1 MWFLVSHLMIASFTS
16 CLAVS
21 EEDKGFGPIFE
32 EQPINTIYPEE
43 SLEGKV
49 SLNCRARASP
59 FPVYKW
65 RMNNG
70 DVDLTSDR
78 YSMVGGN
85 LVINNPDKQKDAG
98 IYYCLASN
106 NYGMV
111 RSTEAT
117 LNFGYLDPF
126 PPEERPEVR
135 VKEGKGMVL
144 LCDPPYHFPDDL
156 SYRWLLNEFPV
167 FITMDKRRF
176 VSQTNG
182 NLYIANV
189 EASDKGNYS
198 CFVSS
203 PSITKSVFSKFIPL
217 IPIPERTTKPY
228 PADIVVQFKDIYA
241 LMGQNV
247 TLECFALGNPVP
259 DIRWRKVLEPMP
271 STAEISTSGAVLK
284 IFNIQ
289 LEDEGLYECE
299 AENIRGKDKHQARI
313 YVQGTTKPYPAD
325 IVVQF
330 KDIYALMGQNVT
342 LECFA
347 LGNPV
352 PDIRWRKVL
361 EPMPSTAEISTSG
374 AVLKIFNIQLEDEGL
389 YECEAEN
396 IRGKDKHQA
405 RIYVQAFP
413 EWVEHINDTEVD
425 IGSDLYWPCVA
436 TGKPIPTIRWLKN
449 GYAYHKGEL
458 RLYDV
463 TFENAGMY
471 QCIAENTYGA
481 IYANAELKILAL
493 APTFELNP
501 MKKKILA
508 AKGGRVIIECKP
520 KAAPKP
526 KFSWSKG
533 TEWLVNSSRILI
545 WEDGSLEINNITRN
559 DGGIYTCFAEN
570 NRGKA
575 NSTGTL
581 VITDPTRIILA
592 PINADITVGENATMQ
607 CAASFDPALDLTFIW
622 SFNGYV
628 IDFTKE
634 NIHYQ
639 RNFMLDANGELL
651 IRNAQLRHAG
661 RYTCTAQTIVDNSS
675 ASADL
680 VVRGP
685 PGPPGGLRI
694 EDIRATSVA
703 LTWSRGSDNHSPIS
717 KYTIQTKTI
726 LSDDWKDAKT
736 DPPIIEGNMEA
747 ARAVDLIP
755 WMEYEFRVLATN
767 TLGMGEPSIPSNR
780 IKTDGAAPNVAPSDV
795 GGGGGSNREL
805 TITWAPL
812 SREYHYGNNFGYIV
826 AFKPFDGD
834 EWKKVTVTNP
844 DTGRYV
850 HKDETMSPSTAFQV
864 KVKAF
869 NNKGDGPYSLIAVIY
884 SAQDAPNEAPTDVG
898 VKVLSSSEISVHWKH
913 VVEKIVES
921 YQIRYWAAHDKEA
934 AAHRVQ
940 VTSQE
945 YSARLENLL
954 PDTQYFVEVGA
965 CNSAG
970 CGPPSEV
977 IETFTRK
984 APPSQPPRIISS
996 VRSGSRYIIS
1006 WDHVVALS
1014 NESSVTGYKVLYR
1027 PDGQHEGKL
1036 YSTHKHSIEVPI
1048 PRDGQYVV
1056 EVRAHSDGGDG
1067 VVSQVKISGVED
1079 GKEEG
1084 ASLVQIHCTFAVRP
1098 PCLQVF
1104 LAYCSLPSPSFC
1116 TWNSECGLTA
1126 DAPGPAQKPPFIL
1139 KR

>member
-1 MWFLVSHLMIASFTS
+1 MRMWVKLWHLQSI
-16 CLAVS
+16 S

-43 SLEGKV
+43 SPEGKV

-70 DVDLTSDR
+70 DIDLTSDR

-117 LNFGYLDPF
+117 LSFGYLDPF

-217 IPIPERTTKPY
+217 IPLPERTTKPY
-228 PADIVVQFKDIYA
+228 PADIVVQFKDVYA

-289 LEDEGLYECE
+289 LEDEGIYECE
-299 AENIRGKDKHQARI
+299 AEN
-313 YVQGTTKPYPAD
+313 
-325 IVVQF
+325 
-330 KDIYALMGQNVT
+330 N
-342 LECFA
+342 
-347 LGNPV
+347 
-352 PDIRWRKVL
+352 
-361 EPMPSTAEISTSG
+361 
-374 AVLKIFNIQLEDEGL
+374 
-389 YECEAEN
+389 
-396 IRGKDKHQA
+396 RGKDKHQA

-449 GYAYHKGEL
+449 GYSYHRGEL

-471 QCIAENTYGA
+471 QCIAENTHGA

-493 APTFELNP
+493 APTFEMNP

-526 KFSWSKG
+526 KFLWSKG
-533 TEWLVNSSRILI
+533 TERLVNSSRVLI
-545 WEDGSLEINNITRN
+545 WEDGSLEINNITRS
-559 DGGIYTCFAEN
+559 DGGVYTCFVEN
-570 NRGKA
+570 NKGKA

-581 VITDPTRIILA
+581 VIT
-592 PINADITVGENATMQ
+592 
-607 CAASFDPALDLTFIW
+607 
-622 SFNGYV
+622 
-628 IDFTKE
+628 
-634 NIHYQ
+634 
-639 RNFMLDANGELL
+639 
-651 IRNAQLRHAG
+651 
-661 RYTCTAQTIVDNSS
+661 
-675 ASADL
+675 
-680 VVRGP
+680 GP

-755 WMEYEFRVLATN
+755 WMEYEFRVVATN
-767 TLGMGEPSIPSNR
+767 TLGIGEPSIPSNK

-826 AFKPFDGD
+826 AFKPFDGE

-850 HKDETMSPSTAFQV
+850 HKDETMRPSTAFQV

-869 NNKGDGPYSLIAVIY
+869 NNKGDGPYSLTAVIH
-884 SAQDAPNEAPTDVG
+884 SAQDAPSEAPTAVG
-898 VKVLSSSEISVHWKH
+898 VKVLSSSEISVHWEH

-921 YQIRYWAAHDKEA
+921 YQIRYWASHDKEA

-940 VTSQE
+940 VASQE

-954 PDTQYFVEVGA
+954 PDTQYFVEVRA

-970 CGPPSEV
+970 CGPPSDM
-977 IETFTRK
+977 IETFTKK

-996 VRSGSRYIIS
+996 IRSGSRYIIT

-1014 NESSVTGYKVLYR
+1014 NESTVTGYKVLYR
-1027 PDGQHEGKL
+1027 PDGQHDGKL

-1048 PRDGQYVV
+1048 PRNGEYVV

-1067 VVSQVKISGVED
+1067 VVSQVKISGPY
-1079 GKEEG
+1079 GFP
-1084 ASLVQIHCTFAVRP
+1084 SINVRLIFP
-1098 PCLQVF
+1098 LISVLFVSRFEMSKMP
-1104 LAYCSLPSPSFC
+1104 
-1116 TWNSECGLTA
+1116 
-1126 DAPGPAQKPPFIL
+1126 
-1139 KR
+1139 

>member
-1 MWFLVSHLMIASFTS
+1 MKMWLLVSHLVIISITT
-16 CLAVS
+16 CLAEFTWYRRYGHGVS

-106 NYGMV
+106 SYGMV

-117 LNFGYLDPF
+117 LSFGYLDPF

-217 IPIPERTTKPY
+217 IPIPEP
-228 PADIVVQFKDIYA
+228 
-241 LMGQNV
+241 
-247 TLECFALGNPVP
+247 
-259 DIRWRKVLEPMP
+259 
-271 STAEISTSGAVLK
+271 
-284 IFNIQ
+284 
-289 LEDEGLYECE
+289 
-299 AENIRGKDKHQARI
+299 
-313 YVQGTTKPYPAD
+313 
-325 IVVQF
+325 
-330 KDIYALMGQNVT
+330 
-342 LECFA
+342 
-347 LGNPV
+347 
-352 PDIRWRKVL
+352 
-361 EPMPSTAEISTSG
+361 
-374 AVLKIFNIQLEDEGL
+374 
-389 YECEAEN
+389 
-396 IRGKDKHQA
+396 
-405 RIYVQAFP
+405 
-413 EWVEHINDTEVD
+413 
-425 IGSDLYWPCVA
+425 
-436 TGKPIPTIRWLKN
+436 
-449 GYAYHKGEL
+449 
-458 RLYDV
+458 
-463 TFENAGMY
+463 
-471 QCIAENTYGA
+471 
-481 IYANAELKILAL
+481 L
-493 APTFELNP
+493 APTFEMNP

-607 CAASFDPALDLTFIW
+607 CAASSDPALDLTFVW

-628 IDFTKE
+628 IDFNKE

-639 RNFMLDANGELL
+639 RNFMLDSNGELL
-651 IRNAQLRHAG
+651 IRNAQLKHAG

-755 WMEYEFRVLATN
+755 WMEYEFRVVATN
-767 TLGMGEPSIPSNR
+767 TLGRGEPSIPSNR

-795 GGGGGSNREL
+795 GGGGGRNREL

-826 AFKPFDGD
+826 AFKPFDGE

-869 NNKGDGPYSLIAVIY
+869 NNKGDGPYSLVAVIN
-884 SAQDAPNEAPTDVG
+884 SAQDAPSEAPTEVG
-898 VKVLSSSEISVHWKH
+898 VKVLSSSEISVHWEH
-913 VVEKIVES
+913 VLEKIVES
-921 YQIRYWAAHDKEA
+921 YQIRYWAAHDKEEA
-934 AAHRVQ
+934 ANRVQ

-954 PDTQYFVEVGA
+954 PDTQYFIEVGA

-970 CGPPSEV
+970 CGPPSDT
-977 IETFTRK
+977 IETFTKK

-996 VRSGSRYIIS
+996 IRSGSRYIIT

-1014 NESSVTGYKVLYR
+1014 NESTVTGYKVLYR
-1027 PDGQHEGKL
+1027 PDGQHDGKL

-1048 PRDGQYVV
+1048 PRDGEYVV

-1067 VVSQVKISGVED
+1067 VVSQVKISG
-1079 GKEEG
+1079 
-1084 ASLVQIHCTFAVRP
+1084 APT
-1098 PCLQVF
+1098 
-1104 LAYCSLPSPSFC
+1104 PSPSLL
-1116 TWNSECGLTA
+1116 GLLL
-1126 DAPGPAQKPPFIL
+1126 PALGIL
-1139 KR
+1139 VYLEF

>member
-1 MWFLVSHLMIASFTS
+1 MKMWLLVNHLVIVSFTT
-16 CLAVS
+16 CLSEFTWHRRYGHGVS

-43 SLEGKV
+43 SPEGKV

-70 DVDLTSDR
+70 DIDLTSDR

-98 IYYCLASN
+98 VYYCLASN

-117 LNFGYLDPF
+117 LSFGYLDPF

-217 IPIPERTTKPY
+217 IPLPERTTKPY

-289 LEDEGLYECE
+289 LEDEGTYECE

-313 YVQGTTKPYPAD
+313 YVQEEFPKSNLLQKLLLR
-325 IVVQF
+325 IV
-330 KDIYALMGQNVT
+330 
-342 LECFA
+342 
-347 LGNPV
+347 
-352 PDIRWRKVL
+352 
-361 EPMPSTAEISTSG
+361 
-374 AVLKIFNIQLEDEGL
+374 
-389 YECEAEN
+389 
-396 IRGKDKHQA
+396 
-405 RIYVQAFP
+405 
-413 EWVEHINDTEVD
+413 
-425 IGSDLYWPCVA
+425 
-436 TGKPIPTIRWLKN
+436 
-449 GYAYHKGEL
+449 
-458 RLYDV
+458 
-463 TFENAGMY
+463 
-471 QCIAENTYGA
+471 
-481 IYANAELKILAL
+481 
-493 APTFELNP
+493 
-501 MKKKILA
+501 
-508 AKGGRVIIECKP
+508 
-520 KAAPKP
+520 
-526 KFSWSKG
+526 
-533 TEWLVNSSRILI
+533 I

-559 DGGIYTCFAEN
+559 DGGVYTCFVEN
-570 NRGKA
+570 NKGKA

-607 CAASFDPALDLTFIW
+607 CAASFDPALDLTFVW

-628 IDFTKE
+628 IDFNKE

-639 RNFMLDANGELL
+639 RNFMLDSNGELL
-651 IRNAQLRHAG
+651 IRNAQLKHAG

-694 EDIRATSVA
+694 EDVRATSVG

-736 DPPIIEGNMEA
+736 DPSIIEGNMEA

-767 TLGMGEPSIPSNR
+767 TLGIGEPSIPSSK

-826 AFKPFDGD
+826 AFKPFDGE

-850 HKDETMSPSTAFQV
+850 HKDETMRPSTAFQV

-869 NNKGDGPYSLIAVIY
+869 NNKGDGPYSLTAVIH
-884 SAQDAPNEAPTDVG
+884 SAQDAPSEAPTAVG
-898 VKVLSSSEISVHWKH
+898 VKVLSSSEISVHWEH

-921 YQIRYWAAHDKEA
+921 YQIRYWAVHDKEA

-954 PDTQYFVEVGA
+954 PDTQYFMEVRA

-970 CGPPSEV
+970 CGPPSDM
-977 IETFTRK
+977 IETFTKK

-996 VRSGSRYIIS
+996 IRSGSRYIIT

-1014 NESSVTGYKVLYR
+1014 NESTVTGYKVLYR
-1027 PDGQHEGKL
+1027 PDGQHDGKL

-1048 PRDGQYVV
+1048 PRDGEYVV

-1067 VVSQVKISGVED
+1067 VVSQVKISG
-1079 GKEEG
+1079 
-1084 ASLVQIHCTFAVRP
+1084 ASILS
-1098 PCLQVF
+1098 PCLLGF
-1104 LAYCSLPSPSFC
+1104 LLPAL
-1116 TWNSECGLTA
+1116 G
-1126 DAPGPAQKPPFIL
+1126 IL
-1139 KR
+1139 VYLEF

>member
-1 MWFLVSHLMIASFTS
+1 MKMWLLVSHLVIISFTT
-16 CLAVS
+16 CLSEFTWHRRYGHGVS

-43 SLEGKV
+43 SPEGKV

-70 DVDLTSDR
+70 DIDLTSDR

-117 LNFGYLDPF
+117 LSFGYLDPF

-217 IPIPERTTKPY
+217 IPLPEP
-228 PADIVVQFKDIYA
+228 
-241 LMGQNV
+241 
-247 TLECFALGNPVP
+247 
-259 DIRWRKVLEPMP
+259 
-271 STAEISTSGAVLK
+271 
-284 IFNIQ
+284 
-289 LEDEGLYECE
+289 
-299 AENIRGKDKHQARI
+299 
-313 YVQGTTKPYPAD
+313 
-325 IVVQF
+325 
-330 KDIYALMGQNVT
+330 
-342 LECFA
+342 
-347 LGNPV
+347 
-352 PDIRWRKVL
+352 
-361 EPMPSTAEISTSG
+361 
-374 AVLKIFNIQLEDEGL
+374 
-389 YECEAEN
+389 
-396 IRGKDKHQA
+396 
-405 RIYVQAFP
+405 FP

-449 GYAYHKGEL
+449 GYSYHRGEL

-471 QCIAENTYGA
+471 QCIAENTHGA

-493 APTFELNP
+493 APTFEMNP

-526 KFSWSKG
+526 KFLWSKG
-533 TEWLVNSSRILI
+533 TERLVNSSRILI

-559 DGGIYTCFAEN
+559 DGGTYTCFVEN
-570 NRGKA
+570 NKGKA

-607 CAASFDPALDLTFIW
+607 CAASFDPALDLTFVW

-628 IDFTKE
+628 IDFNKE

-639 RNFMLDANGELL
+639 RNFMLDSNGELL
-651 IRNAQLRHAG
+651 IRNAQLKHAG

-717 KYTIQTKTI
+717 KYNIQTKTI

-755 WMEYEFRVLATN
+755 WMEYEFRVVATN
-767 TLGMGEPSIPSNR
+767 TLGIGEPSIPSNK

-826 AFKPFDGD
+826 AFKPFDGE

-850 HKDETMSPSTAFQV
+850 HKDETMRPSTAFQV

-869 NNKGDGPYSLIAVIY
+869 NNKGDGPYSLTAVIH
-884 SAQDAPNEAPTDVG
+884 SAQDAPSEAPTEVG
-898 VKVLSSSEISVHWKH
+898 VKVLSSSEISVHWEH

-954 PDTQYFVEVGA
+954 PDTQYFVEVRA

-970 CGPPSEV
+970 CGPPSDM
-977 IETFTRK
+977 IETFTKK

-996 VRSGSRYIIS
+996 VRSGSRYIIT

-1014 NESSVTGYKVLYR
+1014 NESTVTGYKVLYR
-1027 PDGQHEGKL
+1027 PDGQHDGKL

-1048 PRDGQYVV
+1048 PRDGEYVV

-1067 VVSQVKISGVED
+1067 VVSQVKISG
-1079 GKEEG
+1079 
-1084 ASLVQIHCTFAVRP
+1084 ASILS
-1098 PCLQVF
+1098 PCLLGF
-1104 LAYCSLPSPSFC
+1104 LLPAL
-1116 TWNSECGLTA
+1116 G
-1126 DAPGPAQKPPFIL
+1126 IL
-1139 KR
+1139 VYLEF

>member
-1 MWFLVSHLMIASFTS
+1 MKMWLLVSHLVIISITT

-106 NYGMV
+106 SYGMV

-117 LNFGYLDPF
+117 LSFGYLDPF

-217 IPIPERTTKPY
+217 IPIPEP
-228 PADIVVQFKDIYA
+228 
-241 LMGQNV
+241 
-247 TLECFALGNPVP
+247 
-259 DIRWRKVLEPMP
+259 
-271 STAEISTSGAVLK
+271 
-284 IFNIQ
+284 
-289 LEDEGLYECE
+289 
-299 AENIRGKDKHQARI
+299 
-313 YVQGTTKPYPAD
+313 
-325 IVVQF
+325 
-330 KDIYALMGQNVT
+330 
-342 LECFA
+342 
-347 LGNPV
+347 
-352 PDIRWRKVL
+352 
-361 EPMPSTAEISTSG
+361 
-374 AVLKIFNIQLEDEGL
+374 
-389 YECEAEN
+389 
-396 IRGKDKHQA
+396 
-405 RIYVQAFP
+405 
-413 EWVEHINDTEVD
+413 
-425 IGSDLYWPCVA
+425 
-436 TGKPIPTIRWLKN
+436 
-449 GYAYHKGEL
+449 
-458 RLYDV
+458 
-463 TFENAGMY
+463 
-471 QCIAENTYGA
+471 
-481 IYANAELKILAL
+481 L
-493 APTFELNP
+493 APTFEMNP

-607 CAASFDPALDLTFIW
+607 CAASSDPALDLTFVW

-628 IDFTKE
+628 IDFNKE

-639 RNFMLDANGELL
+639 RNFMLDSNGELL
-651 IRNAQLRHAG
+651 IRNAQLKHAG

-755 WMEYEFRVLATN
+755 WMEYEFRVVATN
-767 TLGMGEPSIPSNR
+767 TLGRGEPSIPSNR

-795 GGGGGSNREL
+795 GGGGGRNREL

-826 AFKPFDGD
+826 AFKPFDGE

-869 NNKGDGPYSLIAVIY
+869 NNKGDGPYSLVAVIN
-884 SAQDAPNEAPTDVG
+884 SAQDAPSEAPTEVG
-898 VKVLSSSEISVHWKH
+898 VKVLSSSEISVHWEH
-913 VVEKIVES
+913 VLEKIVES
-921 YQIRYWAAHDKEA
+921 YQIRYWAAHDKEEA
-934 AAHRVQ
+934 ANRVQ

-954 PDTQYFVEVGA
+954 PDTQYFIEVGA

-970 CGPPSEV
+970 CGPPSDT
-977 IETFTRK
+977 IETFTKK

-996 VRSGSRYIIS
+996 IRSGSRYIIT

-1014 NESSVTGYKVLYR
+1014 NESTVTGYKVLYR
-1027 PDGQHEGKL
+1027 PDGQHDGKL

-1048 PRDGQYVV
+1048 PRDGEYVV

-1067 VVSQVKISGVED
+1067 VVSQVKISG
-1079 GKEEG
+1079 
-1084 ASLVQIHCTFAVRP
+1084 APT
-1098 PCLQVF
+1098 
-1104 LAYCSLPSPSFC
+1104 PSPSLL
-1116 TWNSECGLTA
+1116 GLLL
-1126 DAPGPAQKPPFIL
+1126 PALGIL
-1139 KR
+1139 VYLEF

>member
-1 MWFLVSHLMIASFTS
+1 MKMWLLVSHIVIISFTT
-16 CLAVS
+16 CLSEFTWHRRYGHGVS

-43 SLEGKV
+43 SPEGKV

-70 DVDLTSDR
+70 DIDLTSDR

-117 LNFGYLDPF
+117 LSFGYLDPF

-217 IPIPERTTKPY
+217 IPLPERTTKPY

-289 LEDEGLYECE
+289 LEDEG
-299 AENIRGKDKHQARI
+299 
-313 YVQGTTKPYPAD
+313 T
-325 IVVQF
+325 
-330 KDIYALMGQNVT
+330 
-342 LECFA
+342 
-347 LGNPV
+347 
-352 PDIRWRKVL
+352 
-361 EPMPSTAEISTSG
+361 
-374 AVLKIFNIQLEDEGL
+374 

-449 GYAYHKGEL
+449 GYSYHRGEL

-471 QCIAENTYGA
+471 QCIAENTHGA

-493 APTFELNP
+493 APTFEMNP

-526 KFSWSKG
+526 KFLWSKG
-533 TEWLVNSSRILI
+533 TERLVNSSRILI

-559 DGGIYTCFAEN
+559 DGGTYTCFVEN
-570 NRGKA
+570 NKGKA

-607 CAASFDPALDLTFIW
+607 CAASFDPALDLTFVW

-628 IDFTKE
+628 IDFNKE

-639 RNFMLDANGELL
+639 RNFMLDSNGELL
-651 IRNAQLRHAG
+651 IRNAQLKHAG

-717 KYTIQTKTI
+717 KYNIQTKTI

-755 WMEYEFRVLATN
+755 WMEYEFRVVATN
-767 TLGMGEPSIPSNR
+767 TLGIGEPSIPSNK

-826 AFKPFDGD
+826 AFKPFDGE

-850 HKDETMSPSTAFQV
+850 HKDETMRPSTAFQV

-869 NNKGDGPYSLIAVIY
+869 NNKGDGPYSLTAVIH
-884 SAQDAPNEAPTDVG
+884 SAQDAPSEAPTEVG
-898 VKVLSSSEISVHWKH
+898 VKVLSSSEISVHWEH

-954 PDTQYFVEVGA
+954 PDTQYFVEVRA

-970 CGPPSEV
+970 CGPPSDM
-977 IETFTRK
+977 IETFTKK

-996 VRSGSRYIIS
+996 VRSGSRYIIT

-1014 NESSVTGYKVLYR
+1014 NESTVTGYKVLYR
-1027 PDGQHEGKL
+1027 PDGQHDGKL

-1048 PRDGQYVV
+1048 PRDGEYVV

-1067 VVSQVKISGVED
+1067 VVSQVKISG
-1079 GKEEG
+1079 
-1084 ASLVQIHCTFAVRP
+1084 ASILS
-1098 PCLQVF
+1098 PCLLGF
-1104 LAYCSLPSPSFC
+1104 LLPAL
-1116 TWNSECGLTA
+1116 G
-1126 DAPGPAQKPPFIL
+1126 IL
-1139 KR
+1139 VYLEF

>member
-1 MWFLVSHLMIASFTS
+1 MKGHLDNSNKNIAF
-16 CLAVS
+16 CLKFSAKILLFYL
-21 EEDKGFGPIFE
+21 DYGDRYI
-32 EQPINTIYPEE
+32 IT
-43 SLEGKV
+43 KV
-49 SLNCRARASP
+49 YMAQKVWSWR
-59 FPVYKW
+59 W

-70 DVDLTSDR
+70 DIDLTSDR

-117 LNFGYLDPF
+117 LSFGYLDPF

-144 LCDPPYHFPDDL
+144 LCDPPYHFPDTRIKSLPKSEAKFKKCAIFRVVTTDDL

-217 IPIPERTTKPY
+217 IPLPERTTKPY
-228 PADIVVQFKDIYA
+228 PADIVVQFKDVYA

-289 LEDEGLYECE
+289 LEDEGIYECE
-299 AENIRGKDKHQARI
+299 AEN
-313 YVQGTTKPYPAD
+313 
-325 IVVQF
+325 
-330 KDIYALMGQNVT
+330 N
-342 LECFA
+342 
-347 LGNPV
+347 
-352 PDIRWRKVL
+352 
-361 EPMPSTAEISTSG
+361 
-374 AVLKIFNIQLEDEGL
+374 
-389 YECEAEN
+389 
-396 IRGKDKHQA
+396 RGKDKHQA

-449 GYAYHKGEL
+449 GYSYHRGEL

-471 QCIAENTYGA
+471 QCIAENTHGA

-493 APTFELNP
+493 APTFEMNP

-526 KFSWSKG
+526 KFLWSKG
-533 TEWLVNSSRILI
+533 TERLVNSSRILI
-545 WEDGSLEINNITRN
+545 WEDGSLEINNITRS
-559 DGGIYTCFAEN
+559 DGGVYTCFVEN
-570 NRGKA
+570 NKGKA

-607 CAASFDPALDLTFIW
+607 CAASFDPALDLTFVW

-628 IDFTKE
+628 IDFNKE

-639 RNFMLDANGELL
+639 RNFMMMYVWSYVPGTAVLVLKIQHIQLYGKMYLSYNKYHLIGEKVTDLNDCYFCLQLDSNGELL
-651 IRNAQLRHAG
+651 IRNAQLKHAG

-694 EDIRATSVA
+694 EDVRATSVA

-755 WMEYEFRVLATN
+755 WMEYEFRVVATN
-767 TLGMGEPSIPSNR
+767 TLGMGEPSIPSNK

-826 AFKPFDGD
+826 AFKPFDGE

-850 HKDETMSPSTAFQV
+850 HKDETMRPSTAFQV

-869 NNKGDGPYSLIAVIY
+869 NNKGDGPYSLTAVIH
-884 SAQDAPNEAPTDVG
+884 SAQDAPSEAPTAVG
-898 VKVLSSSEISVHWKH
+898 VKVLSSSEISVHWEH

-921 YQIRYWAAHDKEA
+921 YQIRYWASHDKEA

-940 VTSQE
+940 VASQE

-954 PDTQYFVEVGA
+954 PDTQYFVEVRA

-970 CGPPSEV
+970 CGPPSDM
-977 IETFTRK
+977 IETFTKK
-984 APPSQPPRIISS
+984 APCRAEVACGYHQQHIVTFTAPSQPPRIISS
-996 VRSGSRYIIS
+996 IRSGSRYIIT

-1014 NESSVTGYKVLYR
+1014 NESTVTGYKVLYR
-1027 PDGQHEGKL
+1027 PDGQHDGKL

-1048 PRDGQYVV
+1048 PRDGEYVV

-1067 VVSQVKISGVED
+1067 VVSQVRISVSNSFPASMQYRKLAKNTKSSQGLKIPKVFHVKHMSLLELNWKFG
-1079 GKEEG
+1079 GKEQ
-1084 ASLVQIHCTFAVRP
+1084 QIEKKDTGDVTLELWKWIP
-1098 PCLQVF
+1098 P
-1104 LAYCSLPSPSFC
+1104 
-1116 TWNSECGLTA
+1116 
-1126 DAPGPAQKPPFIL
+1126 
-1139 KR
+1139 

>member
-1 MWFLVSHLMIASFTS
+1 NLVKQKIASRIT
-16 CLAVS
+16 AA
-21 EEDKGFGPIFE
+21 EDKGFGPIFE

-43 SLEGKV
+43 SPEGKV

-70 DVDLTSDR
+70 DIDLTSDR

-98 IYYCLASN
+98 IYY
-106 NYGMV
+106 
-111 RSTEAT
+111 
-117 LNFGYLDPF
+117 YLDPF

-217 IPIPERTTKPY
+217 IPLPERKY
-228 PADIVVQFKDIYA
+228 IFQFKDVYA

-289 LEDEGLYECE
+289 LEDEGIYECE
-299 AENIRGKDKHQARI
+299 AEN
-313 YVQGTTKPYPAD
+313 
-325 IVVQF
+325 
-330 KDIYALMGQNVT
+330 N
-342 LECFA
+342 
-347 LGNPV
+347 
-352 PDIRWRKVL
+352 
-361 EPMPSTAEISTSG
+361 
-374 AVLKIFNIQLEDEGL
+374 
-389 YECEAEN
+389 
-396 IRGKDKHQA
+396 RGKDKHQA

-449 GYAYHKGEL
+449 GYSVCVFKCFA
-458 RLYDV
+458 
-463 TFENAGMY
+463 
-471 QCIAENTYGA
+471 
-481 IYANAELKILAL
+481 KITSSFFL
-493 APTFELNP
+493 
-501 MKKKILA
+501 ILA

-526 KFSWSKG
+526 KFLWSKG
-533 TEWLVNSSRILI
+533 TERLVNSSRILI
-545 WEDGSLEINNITRN
+545 WEDGSLEINNITRS
-559 DGGIYTCFAEN
+559 DGGVYTCFVEN
-570 NRGKA
+570 NKGKA

-607 CAASFDPALDLTFIW
+607 CAASFDPALDLTFVW

-628 IDFTKE
+628 IDFNKE

-639 RNFMLDANGELL
+639 RNFMVRVLFMLL
-651 IRNAQLRHAG
+651 IRNAQLKHAG

-694 EDIRATSVA
+694 EDVRATSVA

-755 WMEYEFRVLATN
+755 WMEYEFRVVATN
-767 TLGMGEPSIPSNR
+767 TLGMGEPSIPSNK

-826 AFKPFDGD
+826 AFKPFDGE

-850 HKDETMSPSTAFQV
+850 HKDETMRPSTAFQV

-869 NNKGDGPYSLIAVIY
+869 NNKGDGPYSLTAVIH
-884 SAQDAPNEAPTDVG
+884 SAQDAPSEAPTAVG
-898 VKVLSSSEISVHWKH
+898 VKVLSSSEISVHWEH

-921 YQIRYWAAHDKEA
+921 YQIRYWASHDKEA

-940 VTSQE
+940 VASQE

-954 PDTQYFVEVGA
+954 PDTQYFVEVRA

-970 CGPPSEV
+970 CGPPSDM
-977 IETFTRK
+977 IETFTKK

-996 VRSGSRYIIS
+996 IRSGSRYIIT

-1014 NESSVTGYKVLYR
+1014 NESTVTGYKVLYR
-1027 PDGQHEGKL
+1027 PDGQHDGKL

-1048 PRDGQYVV
+1048 PRDGEYVV

-1067 VVSQVKISGVED
+1067 VVSQVKISG
-1079 GKEEG
+1079 K
-1084 ASLVQIHCTFAVRP
+1084 H
-1098 PCLQVF
+1098 
-1104 LAYCSLPSPSFC
+1104 
-1116 TWNSECGLTA
+1116 
-1126 DAPGPAQKPPFIL
+1126 IL
-1139 KR
+1139 

>member
-1 MWFLVSHLMIASFTS
+1 MKMWLLVSQLLVIISFTT
-16 CLAVS
+16 CLSEFTWHRRYGHGVS

-43 SLEGKV
+43 SPEGKV

-117 LNFGYLDPF
+117 LSFGYLDPF

-217 IPIPERTTKPY
+217 IPLPERTTKPY
-228 PADIVVQFKDIYA
+228 PADIVVQFKDVYA

-289 LEDEGLYECE
+289 LEDEGTYECE
-299 AENIRGKDKHQARI
+299 AENIRGKDKHHGRI
-313 YVQGTTKPYPAD
+313 YVQ
-325 IVVQF
+325 
-330 KDIYALMGQNVT
+330 
-342 LECFA
+342 
-347 LGNPV
+347 
-352 PDIRWRKVL
+352 
-361 EPMPSTAEISTSG
+361 
-374 AVLKIFNIQLEDEGL
+374 
-389 YECEAEN
+389 
-396 IRGKDKHQA
+396 
-405 RIYVQAFP
+405 
-413 EWVEHINDTEVD
+413 
-425 IGSDLYWPCVA
+425 
-436 TGKPIPTIRWLKN
+436 
-449 GYAYHKGEL
+449 
-458 RLYDV
+458 
-463 TFENAGMY
+463 
-471 QCIAENTYGA
+471 
-481 IYANAELKILAL
+481 AL
-493 APTFELNP
+493 APTFEMNP

-628 IDFTKE
+628 IDFNKE

-639 RNFMLDANGELL
+639 RNFMLDSNGELL
-651 IRNAQLRHAG
+651 IRNAQLKHAG

-717 KYTIQTKTI
+717 KYSIQTKTI

-755 WMEYEFRVLATN
+755 WMEYEFRVVATN
-767 TLGMGEPSIPSNR
+767 TLGIGEPSIPSNK

-826 AFKPFDGD
+826 AFKPFDGE

-850 HKDETMSPSTAFQV
+850 HKDETMRPSTAFQV

-869 NNKGDGPYSLIAVIY
+869 NNKGDGPYSLTAVIN
-884 SAQDAPNEAPTDVG
+884 SAQDAPSEAPAEVG
-898 VKVLSSSEISVHWKH
+898 VKVLSSSEISVHWEH

-921 YQIRYWAAHDKEA
+921 YQIRYWSAHDKEA

-954 PDTQYFVEVGA
+954 PDTQYFVEVRA

-970 CGPPSEV
+970 CGPPSDM
-977 IETFTRK
+977 IETFTKK

-996 VRSGSRYIIS
+996 IRSGSRYIIT

-1014 NESSVTGYKVLYR
+1014 NESTVTGYKVLYR
-1027 PDGQHEGKL
+1027 PDGQHDGKL

-1048 PRDGQYVV
+1048 PRDGEYVV

-1067 VVSQVKISGVED
+1067 VVSQVKISG
-1079 GKEEG
+1079 
-1084 ASLVQIHCTFAVRP
+1084 ASTI
-1098 PCLQVF
+1098 
-1104 LAYCSLPSPSFC
+1104 LPSLL
-1116 TWNSECGLTA
+1116 GLLL
-1126 DAPGPAQKPPFIL
+1126 PALGIFL
-1139 KR
+1139 YLEF

>member
-1 MWFLVSHLMIASFTS
+1 ECGPTKTRRSLR
-16 CLAVS
+16 AVS

-43 SLEGKV
+43 SPEGKV

-70 DVDLTSDR
+70 DIDLTSDR

-98 IYYCLASN
+98 IYY
-106 NYGMV
+106 
-111 RSTEAT
+111 
-117 LNFGYLDPF
+117 YLDPF

-217 IPIPERTTKPY
+217 IPLPERKY
-228 PADIVVQFKDIYA
+228 IFQFKDVYA

-289 LEDEGLYECE
+289 LEDEGIYECE
-299 AENIRGKDKHQARI
+299 AEN
-313 YVQGTTKPYPAD
+313 
-325 IVVQF
+325 
-330 KDIYALMGQNVT
+330 N
-342 LECFA
+342 
-347 LGNPV
+347 
-352 PDIRWRKVL
+352 
-361 EPMPSTAEISTSG
+361 
-374 AVLKIFNIQLEDEGL
+374 
-389 YECEAEN
+389 
-396 IRGKDKHQA
+396 RGKDKHQA

-449 GYAYHKGEL
+449 GYSVCVFKCFA
-458 RLYDV
+458 
-463 TFENAGMY
+463 
-471 QCIAENTYGA
+471 
-481 IYANAELKILAL
+481 KITSSFFL
-493 APTFELNP
+493 
-501 MKKKILA
+501 ILA

-526 KFSWSKG
+526 KFLWSKG
-533 TEWLVNSSRILI
+533 TERLVNSSRILI
-545 WEDGSLEINNITRN
+545 WEDGSLEINNITRS
-559 DGGIYTCFAEN
+559 DGGVYTCFVEN
-570 NRGKA
+570 NKGKA

-607 CAASFDPALDLTFIW
+607 CAASFDPALDLTFVW

-628 IDFTKE
+628 IDFNKE

-639 RNFMLDANGELL
+639 RNFMVRLDSNGELL
-651 IRNAQLRHAG
+651 IRNAQLKHAG

-694 EDIRATSVA
+694 EDVRATSVA

-755 WMEYEFRVLATN
+755 WMEYEFRVVATN
-767 TLGMGEPSIPSNR
+767 TLGMGEPSIPSNK

-826 AFKPFDGD
+826 AFKPFDGE

-850 HKDETMSPSTAFQV
+850 HKDETMRPSTAFQV

-869 NNKGDGPYSLIAVIY
+869 NNKGDGPYSLTAVIH
-884 SAQDAPNEAPTDVG
+884 SAQDAPSEAPTAVG
-898 VKVLSSSEISVHWKH
+898 VKVLSSSEISVHWEH

-921 YQIRYWAAHDKEA
+921 YQIRYWASHDKEA

-940 VTSQE
+940 VASQE

-954 PDTQYFVEVGA
+954 PDTQYFVEVRA

-970 CGPPSEV
+970 CGPPSDM
-977 IETFTRK
+977 IETFTKK

-996 VRSGSRYIIS
+996 IRSGSRYIIT

-1014 NESSVTGYKVLYR
+1014 NESTVTGYKVLYR
-1027 PDGQHEGKL
+1027 PDGQHDGKL

-1048 PRDGQYVV
+1048 PRDGEYVV

-1067 VVSQVKISGVED
+1067 VVSQVKISG
-1079 GKEEG
+1079 K
-1084 ASLVQIHCTFAVRP
+1084 H
-1098 PCLQVF
+1098 
-1104 LAYCSLPSPSFC
+1104 
-1116 TWNSECGLTA
+1116 
-1126 DAPGPAQKPPFIL
+1126 IL
-1139 KR
+1139 

>member
-1 MWFLVSHLMIASFTS
+1 MKMWLLVSHLVIISFTT
-16 CLAVS
+16 CLSEFTWYRRYGHGVS

-43 SLEGKV
+43 SPEGKV

-70 DVDLTSDR
+70 DIDLTSDR

-117 LNFGYLDPF
+117 LSFGYLDPF

-217 IPIPERTTKPY
+217 IPLPERTTKPY

-289 LEDEGLYECE
+289 LEDEGTYECE
-299 AENIRGKDKHQARI
+299 AEN
-313 YVQGTTKPYPAD
+313 
-325 IVVQF
+325 
-330 KDIYALMGQNVT
+330 N
-342 LECFA
+342 
-347 LGNPV
+347 
-352 PDIRWRKVL
+352 
-361 EPMPSTAEISTSG
+361 
-374 AVLKIFNIQLEDEGL
+374 
-389 YECEAEN
+389 
-396 IRGKDKHQA
+396 RGKDKHQA

-471 QCIAENTYGA
+471 QCIAENTHGA

-493 APTFELNP
+493 APTFEMNP

-570 NRGKA
+570 NRGRA
-575 NSTGTL
+575 NNTGTL

-628 IDFTKE
+628 IDFNKE

-639 RNFMLDANGELL
+639 RNFMLDSNGELL
-651 IRNAQLRHAG
+651 IRNAQLKHAG

-755 WMEYEFRVLATN
+755 WMEYEFRVVATN
-767 TLGMGEPSIPSNR
+767 TLGIGEPSIPSNK

-805 TITWAPL
+805 TITWVPL

-826 AFKPFDGD
+826 AFKPFDGE

-850 HKDETMSPSTAFQV
+850 HKDETMRPSTAFQV

-869 NNKGDGPYSLIAVIY
+869 NNKGDGPYSLTAVIN
-884 SAQDAPNEAPTDVG
+884 SAQDAPSEAPTEVG
-898 VKVLSSSEISVHWKH
+898 VKVLSSSEISVHWEH

-954 PDTQYFVEVGA
+954 PDTQYFVEVRA

-970 CGPPSEV
+970 CGPPSDM
-977 IETFTRK
+977 IEIFTKK

-996 VRSGSRYIIS
+996 VRSGSRYIIT

-1014 NESSVTGYKVLYR
+1014 NESTVTGYKVLYR
-1027 PDGQHEGKL
+1027 PDGQHDGKL

-1048 PRDGQYVV
+1048 PRDGEYVV

-1067 VVSQVKISGVED
+1067 VVSQVKISGV
-1079 GKEEG
+1079 
-1084 ASLVQIHCTFAVRP
+1084 STL
-1098 PCLQVF
+1098 
-1104 LAYCSLPSPSFC
+1104 SPSLL
-1116 TWNSECGLTA
+1116 GLLL
-1126 DAPGPAQKPPFIL
+1126 PALGIVVYL
-1139 KR
+1139 AI

>member
-1 MWFLVSHLMIASFTS
+1 MRMWVKLWHLQSI
-16 CLAVS
+16 S

-43 SLEGKV
+43 SPEGKV

-70 DVDLTSDR
+70 DIDLTSDR

-117 LNFGYLDPF
+117 LSFGYLDPF

-217 IPIPERTTKPY
+217 IPLPERTTKPY
-228 PADIVVQFKDIYA
+228 PADIVVQFKDVYA

-289 LEDEGLYECE
+289 LEDEGIYECE
-299 AENIRGKDKHQARI
+299 AEN
-313 YVQGTTKPYPAD
+313 
-325 IVVQF
+325 
-330 KDIYALMGQNVT
+330 N
-342 LECFA
+342 
-347 LGNPV
+347 
-352 PDIRWRKVL
+352 
-361 EPMPSTAEISTSG
+361 
-374 AVLKIFNIQLEDEGL
+374 
-389 YECEAEN
+389 
-396 IRGKDKHQA
+396 RGKDKHQA

-449 GYAYHKGEL
+449 GYSYHRGEL

-471 QCIAENTYGA
+471 QCIAENTHGA

-493 APTFELNP
+493 APTFEMNP

-526 KFSWSKG
+526 KFLWSKG
-533 TEWLVNSSRILI
+533 TERLVNSSRVLI
-545 WEDGSLEINNITRN
+545 WEDGSLEINNITRS
-559 DGGIYTCFAEN
+559 DGGVYTCFVEN
-570 NRGKA
+570 NKGKA

-581 VITDPTRIILA
+581 VIT
-592 PINADITVGENATMQ
+592 
-607 CAASFDPALDLTFIW
+607 
-622 SFNGYV
+622 
-628 IDFTKE
+628 
-634 NIHYQ
+634 
-639 RNFMLDANGELL
+639 
-651 IRNAQLRHAG
+651 
-661 RYTCTAQTIVDNSS
+661 
-675 ASADL
+675 
-680 VVRGP
+680 GP

-755 WMEYEFRVLATN
+755 WMEYEFRVVATN
-767 TLGMGEPSIPSNR
+767 TLGIGEPSIPSNK

-826 AFKPFDGD
+826 AFKPFDGE

-850 HKDETMSPSTAFQV
+850 HKDETMRPSTAFQV

-869 NNKGDGPYSLIAVIY
+869 NNKGDGPYSLTAVIH
-884 SAQDAPNEAPTDVG
+884 SAQDAPSEAPTAVG
-898 VKVLSSSEISVHWKH
+898 VKVLSSSEISVHWEH

-921 YQIRYWAAHDKEA
+921 YQIRYWASHDKEA

-940 VTSQE
+940 VASQE

-954 PDTQYFVEVGA
+954 PDTQYFVEVRA

-970 CGPPSEV
+970 CGPPSDM
-977 IETFTRK
+977 IETFTKK

-996 VRSGSRYIIS
+996 IRSGSRYIIT

-1014 NESSVTGYKVLYR
+1014 NESTVTGYKVLYR
-1027 PDGQHEGKL
+1027 PDGQHDGKL

-1048 PRDGQYVV
+1048 PRDGEYVV

-1067 VVSQVKISGVED
+1067 VVSQVKISGPY
-1079 GKEEG
+1079 GFP
-1084 ASLVQIHCTFAVRP
+1084 SINVRLIFP
-1098 PCLQVF
+1098 LISVLF
-1104 LAYCSLPSPSFC
+1104 VSRFEMS
-1116 TWNSECGLTA
+1116 
-1126 DAPGPAQKPPFIL
+1126 KMH
-1139 KR
+1139 

>member
-1 MWFLVSHLMIASFTS
+1 MKILGMKMI
-16 CLAVS
+16 LGMI
-21 EEDKGFGPIFE
+21 EDAGDEDTGDE
-32 EQPINTIYPEE
+32 AEAGDEDAGDDDDAMGE
-43 SLEGKV
+43 DD
-49 SLNCRARASP
+49 ARGEDAGDENAG
-59 FPVYKW
+59 KW

-70 DVDLTSDR
+70 DVDLTNDR

-117 LNFGYLDPF
+117 LSFGYLDPF
-126 PPEERPEVR
+126 PPEERPEVK

-189 EASDKGNYS
+189 EASDRGNYS

-228 PADIVVQFKDIYA
+228 PADIVVQFKDIYTM
-241 LMGQNV
+241 MGQNV

-289 LEDEGLYECE
+289 LEDEGIYECE
-299 AENIRGKDKHQARI
+299 AENIRGKDKHQA
-313 YVQGTTKPYPAD
+313 K
-325 IVVQF
+325 
-330 KDIYALMGQNVT
+330 
-342 LECFA
+342 
-347 LGNPV
+347 
-352 PDIRWRKVL
+352 
-361 EPMPSTAEISTSG
+361 
-374 AVLKIFNIQLEDEGL
+374 
-389 YECEAEN
+389 
-396 IRGKDKHQA
+396 
-405 RIYVQAFP
+405 IYVQAFP

-449 GYAYHKGEL
+449 GY
-458 RLYDV
+458 
-463 TFENAGMY
+463 
-471 QCIAENTYGA
+471 
-481 IYANAELKILAL
+481 
-493 APTFELNP
+493 P
-501 MKKKILA
+501 
-508 AKGGRVIIECKP
+508 
-520 KAAPKP
+520 
-526 KFSWSKG
+526 
-533 TEWLVNSSRILI
+533 
-545 WEDGSLEINNITRN
+545 
-559 DGGIYTCFAEN
+559 
-570 NRGKA
+570 
-575 NSTGTL
+575 
-581 VITDPTRIILA
+581 
-592 PINADITVGENATMQ
+592 
-607 CAASFDPALDLTFIW
+607 
-622 SFNGYV
+622 
-628 IDFTKE
+628 
-634 NIHYQ
+634 
-639 RNFMLDANGELL
+639 LDANGELL
-651 IRNAQLRHAG
+651 IRNAQLKHAG

-680 VVRGP
+680 VVRVSAEEKWRVTGPMPIVSASLLWASILGP

-747 ARAVDLIP
+747 AKAVDLIP
-755 WMEYEFRVLATN
+755 WMEYEFRVVATN
-767 TLGMGEPSIPSNR
+767 TL
-780 IKTDGAAPNVAPSDV
+780 
-795 GGGGGSNREL
+795 
-805 TITWAPL
+805 
-812 SREYHYGNNFGYIV
+812 V
-826 AFKPFDGD
+826 AFKPFDGE

-850 HKDETMSPSTAFQV
+850 HKDETMTPSTAFQV

-869 NNKGDGPYSLIAVIY
+869 NNKGDGPYSLIAVIN
-884 SAQDAPNEAPTDVG
+884 SAQDAPSEAPTEVG

-913 VVEKIVES
+913 VLEKIVES

-954 PDTQYFVEVGA
+954 PDTQYFIEVGA

-970 CGPPSEV
+970 CGPSSDV
-977 IETFTRK
+977 IEAFTRK

-996 VRSGSRYIIS
+996 VRSGSRYIIT

-1014 NESSVTGYKVLYR
+1014 NESTVTGYKEMA
-1027 PDGQHEGKL
+1027 DEM
-1036 YSTHKHSIEVPI
+1036 
-1048 PRDGQYVV
+1048 
-1056 EVRAHSDGGDG
+1056 
-1067 VVSQVKISGVED
+1067 
-1079 GKEEG
+1079 
-1084 ASLVQIHCTFAVRP
+1084 SL
-1098 PCLQVF
+1098 
-1104 LAYCSLPSPSFC
+1104 
-1116 TWNSECGLTA
+1116 
-1126 DAPGPAQKPPFIL
+1126 
-1139 KR
+1139 

>member
-1 MWFLVSHLMIASFTS
+1 MKMWLLFSLLVIISFKT
-16 CLAVS
+16 CLSEFTWHRRYGHGVS

-43 SLEGKV
+43 SPEGKV

-70 DVDLTSDR
+70 DIDLTSDR

-117 LNFGYLDPF
+117 LSFGY
-126 PPEERPEVR
+126 
-135 VKEGKGMVL
+135 
-144 LCDPPYHFPDDL
+144 DL

-217 IPIPERTTKPY
+217 IPLPERTTKPY
-228 PADIVVQFKDIYA
+228 PADIVVQFKDVYA

-289 LEDEGLYECE
+289 LEDEGIYECE
-299 AENIRGKDKHQARI
+299 AEN
-313 YVQGTTKPYPAD
+313 
-325 IVVQF
+325 
-330 KDIYALMGQNVT
+330 N
-342 LECFA
+342 
-347 LGNPV
+347 
-352 PDIRWRKVL
+352 
-361 EPMPSTAEISTSG
+361 
-374 AVLKIFNIQLEDEGL
+374 
-389 YECEAEN
+389 
-396 IRGKDKHQA
+396 RGKDKHQA

-449 GYAYHKGEL
+449 GYSYHRGEL

-471 QCIAENTYGA
+471 QCIAENTHGA

-493 APTFELNP
+493 APTFEMNP

-526 KFSWSKG
+526 TFLWSKG
-533 TEWLVNSSRILI
+533 TERLVNSSRILI
-545 WEDGSLEINNITRN
+545 WEDGSLEINNITRS
-559 DGGIYTCFAEN
+559 DGGVYTCFVEN
-570 NRGKA
+570 NKGKA

-607 CAASFDPALDLTFIW
+607 CAASFDPALDLTFVW

-628 IDFTKE
+628 IDFNKE

-639 RNFMLDANGELL
+639 RNFMLDSNGELL
-651 IRNAQLRHAG
+651 IRNAQLKHAG

-736 DPPIIEGNMEA
+736 
-747 ARAVDLIP
+747 
-755 WMEYEFRVLATN
+755 
-767 TLGMGEPSIPSNR
+767 
-780 IKTDGAAPNVAPSDV
+780 APNVAPSDV

-826 AFKPFDGD
+826 AFKPFDGE

-850 HKDETMSPSTAFQV
+850 HKDETMRPSTAFQV

-869 NNKGDGPYSLIAVIY
+869 NNKGDGPYSLTAVIH
-884 SAQDAPNEAPTDVG
+884 SAQDAPSEAPTAVG
-898 VKVLSSSEISVHWKH
+898 VKVLSSSEISVHWEH

-921 YQIRYWAAHDKEA
+921 YQIRYWASHDKEA

-940 VTSQE
+940 VASQE

-954 PDTQYFVEVGA
+954 PDTQYFVEVRA

-970 CGPPSEV
+970 CGPPSDM
-977 IETFTRK
+977 IETFTKK

-996 VRSGSRYIIS
+996 VRSGSRYIIT

-1014 NESSVTGYKVLYR
+1014 NESTVTGYKVLYR
-1027 PDGQHEGKL
+1027 PDGQHDGKL

-1048 PRDGQYVV
+1048 PRDGEYVV

-1067 VVSQVKISGVED
+1067 VVSQVKISG
-1079 GKEEG
+1079 
-1084 ASLVQIHCTFAVRP
+1084 ASILS
-1098 PCLQVF
+1098 PCLLGF
-1104 LAYCSLPSPSFC
+1104 LLPAL
-1116 TWNSECGLTA
+1116 G
-1126 DAPGPAQKPPFIL
+1126 IL
-1139 KR
+1139 VYLEF

>member
-1 MWFLVSHLMIASFTS
+1 MKMWLLVSHIVIISFTT
-16 CLAVS
+16 CLSEFTWHRRYGHGVS

-43 SLEGKV
+43 SPEGKV

-70 DVDLTSDR
+70 DIDLTSDR

-117 LNFGYLDPF
+117 LSFGYLDPF

-217 IPIPERTTKPY
+217 IPLPERTTKPY

-289 LEDEGLYECE
+289 LEDEG
-299 AENIRGKDKHQARI
+299 
-313 YVQGTTKPYPAD
+313 T
-325 IVVQF
+325 
-330 KDIYALMGQNVT
+330 
-342 LECFA
+342 
-347 LGNPV
+347 
-352 PDIRWRKVL
+352 
-361 EPMPSTAEISTSG
+361 
-374 AVLKIFNIQLEDEGL
+374 

-405 RIYVQAFP
+405 RIYVQA
-413 EWVEHINDTEVD
+413 
-425 IGSDLYWPCVA
+425 
-436 TGKPIPTIRWLKN
+436 
-449 GYAYHKGEL
+449 
-458 RLYDV
+458 
-463 TFENAGMY
+463 
-471 QCIAENTYGA
+471 
-481 IYANAELKILAL
+481 L
-493 APTFELNP
+493 APTFEMNP

-526 KFSWSKG
+526 KFLWSKG
-533 TEWLVNSSRILI
+533 TERLVNSSRILI

-559 DGGIYTCFAEN
+559 DGGTYTCFVEN
-570 NRGKA
+570 NKGKA

-607 CAASFDPALDLTFIW
+607 CAASFDPALDLTFVW

-628 IDFTKE
+628 IDFNKE

-639 RNFMLDANGELL
+639 RNFMLDSNGELL
-651 IRNAQLRHAG
+651 IRNAQLKHAG

-717 KYTIQTKTI
+717 KYNIQTKTI

-755 WMEYEFRVLATN
+755 WMEYEFRVVATN
-767 TLGMGEPSIPSNR
+767 TLGIGEPSIPSNK

-826 AFKPFDGD
+826 AFKPFDGE

-850 HKDETMSPSTAFQV
+850 HKDETMRPSTAFQV

-869 NNKGDGPYSLIAVIY
+869 NNKGDGPYSLTAVIH
-884 SAQDAPNEAPTDVG
+884 SAQDAPSEAPTEVG
-898 VKVLSSSEISVHWKH
+898 VKVLSSSEISVHWEH

-954 PDTQYFVEVGA
+954 PDTQYFVEVRA

-970 CGPPSEV
+970 CGPPSDM
-977 IETFTRK
+977 IETFTKK

-996 VRSGSRYIIS
+996 VRSGSRYIIT

-1014 NESSVTGYKVLYR
+1014 NESTVTGYKVLYR
-1027 PDGQHEGKL
+1027 PDGQHDGKL

-1048 PRDGQYVV
+1048 PRDGEYVV

-1067 VVSQVKISGVED
+1067 VVSQVKISG
-1079 GKEEG
+1079 
-1084 ASLVQIHCTFAVRP
+1084 ASILS
-1098 PCLQVF
+1098 PCLLGF
-1104 LAYCSLPSPSFC
+1104 LLPAL
-1116 TWNSECGLTA
+1116 G
-1126 DAPGPAQKPPFIL
+1126 IL
-1139 KR
+1139 VYLEF

>member
-1 MWFLVSHLMIASFTS
+1 MMKMWLLVGQLVITSFTT
-16 CLAVS
+16 CLAEFTWHRNRYGHGVS

-117 LNFGYLDPF
+117 LSFGYLDPF
-126 PPEERPEVR
+126 PPEERPEVK

-189 EASDKGNYS
+189 ESSDKGNYS

-217 IPIPERTTKPY
+217 IPIPER
-228 PADIVVQFKDIYA
+228 
-241 LMGQNV
+241 
-247 TLECFALGNPVP
+247 
-259 DIRWRKVLEPMP
+259 
-271 STAEISTSGAVLK
+271 
-284 IFNIQ
+284 
-289 LEDEGLYECE
+289 
-299 AENIRGKDKHQARI
+299 
-313 YVQGTTKPYPAD
+313 TTKPYPAD

-471 QCIAENTYGA
+471 QCIAENTHGA

-493 APTFELNP
+493 APTFEMNP

-607 CAASFDPALDLTFIW
+607 CAASFDPALDLTFVW

-628 IDFTKE
+628 IDFNRE

-639 RNFMLDANGELL
+639 RNFMLDSNGELL
-651 IRNAQLRHAG
+651 IRNAQLKHAG

-694 EDIRATSVA
+694 EDIRATSVG

-755 WMEYEFRVLATN
+755 WMEYEFRVVATN
-767 TLGMGEPSIPSNR
+767 TLGIGEPSIPSNKIR
-780 IKTDGAAPNVAPSDV
+780 TDGAAPNVAPSDV

-826 AFKPFDGD
+826 AFKPFDGE

-850 HKDETMSPSTAFQV
+850 HKDETMTPSTAFQV

-869 NNKGDGPYSLIAVIY
+869 NNKGDGPYSLIAVIN
-884 SAQDAPNEAPTDVG
+884 SAQDAPIEAPTEVG

-913 VVEKIVES
+913 VLEKIVET
-921 YQIRYWAAHDKEA
+921 YQIRYWAAHDREE

-940 VTSQE
+940 VSSQE

-970 CGPPSEV
+970 CGPPSDV
-977 IETFTRK
+977 IETFTKK
-984 APPSQPPRIISS
+984 APPSKPPRIISS
-996 VRSGSRYIIS
+996 VRSGSHYIIT

-1014 NESSVTGYKVLYR
+1014 NESTVTGYKVLYR
-1027 PDGQHEGKL
+1027 PDGQYDGKL
-1036 YSTHKHSIEVPI
+1036 YSTHKHSIQVPI
-1048 PRDGQYVV
+1048 PRDGEYVV
-1056 EVRAHSDGGDG
+1056 EVRAHSEGGDG
-1067 VVSQVKISGVED
+1067 VVSQVKISG
-1079 GKEEG
+1079 
-1084 ASLVQIHCTFAVRP
+1084 ASTL
-1098 PCLQVF
+1098 
-1104 LAYCSLPSPSFC
+1104 SPSLL
-1116 TWNSECGLTA
+1116 GLLLSVL
-1126 DAPGPAQKPPFIL
+1126 GIL
-1139 KR
+1139 VYLEF